1 MERFRVLPSGVS
13 ALANNVSLNRIL
25 PDGIHW
31 GLHQVRRAAGLMT
44 DFMKHHAQTIME
56 RFANHDPNIENL
68 SGSCFARVSRDY
80 GKTVFA

>member
-1 MERFRVLPSGVS
+1 
-13 ALANNVSLNRIL
+13 
-25 PDGIHW
+25 
-31 GLHQVRRAAGLMT
+31 MT